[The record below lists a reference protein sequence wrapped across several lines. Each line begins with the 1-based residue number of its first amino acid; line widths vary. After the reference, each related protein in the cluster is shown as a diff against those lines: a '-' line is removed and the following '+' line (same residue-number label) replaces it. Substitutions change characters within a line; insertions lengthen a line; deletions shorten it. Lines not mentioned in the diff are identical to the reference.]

1 MAAHLLPTC
10 DTTVTAIVT
19 AIDTTTYV
27 GDPNVH
33 TQIIA
38 SDQFDAEVQAS
49 ERGKV
54 AAGMAVHQ
62 MPEAEKEKEAE
73 KEADDGGDNGGNDG
87 GDNGGNDAG

>member
-62 MPEAEKEKEAE
+62 MTSCYPVTAMAHHLKSLAV
-73 KEADDGGDNGGNDG
+73 D
-87 GDNGGNDAG
+87 